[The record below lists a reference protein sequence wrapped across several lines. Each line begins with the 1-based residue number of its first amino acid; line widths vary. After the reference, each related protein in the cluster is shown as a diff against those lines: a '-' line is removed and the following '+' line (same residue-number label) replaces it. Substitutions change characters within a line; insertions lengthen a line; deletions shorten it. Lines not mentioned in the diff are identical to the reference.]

1 MIKRMKDSSINII
14 NIAMI
19 FIVVITIFIMGVLR
33 IVVEYKLFGG
43 QIQGVRNQYISNEKK
58 TIKRQVNNAVE
69 YIKYMEQ
76 KSEQRLKEDIK
87 ERTYEE
93 YDIAMSIYNNN
104 KNTKSSSEIK
114 KMITDA
120 LRNVRYNNGRGY
132 YFIDSLNGDAVLYS
146 TEPDLEGKS
155 ILNLKD
161 AKGNF
166 SVKDEIAL
174 VNKQN
179 EGFITGYWTNPE
191 YKDNKV
197 YPKITFVKKFEPYN
211 WYMGTGE
218 YTQEVKRDIQQECL
232 NIISQNKYGSNS
244 QNYIFIDT
252 YDGVEICNGA
262 KRYVGKNIWDFKD
275 AKGTKVVQEEI
286 KLAKGKN
293 NEGFLT
299 YTLKEPKNN
308 FTFTKVTFVEGVPEW
323 GWIVGTGF
331 SMDQIDKV
339 IGSDKLQ
346 TQKAANR
353 EMANVCIAVIF
364 AALIVFS
371 VTKYITN
378 AIEKNFS
385 IFRKFLSELSSKG
398 RARIDIEKLNYK
410 EFKSLAVVANK
421 MMEDRYE
428 FEEKLKI
435 KTKQLHI
442 LSVTDGLTQM
452 YNHKYICDNLEIRV
466 QNNKE
471 NFCIAMIDVDYFKK
485 INDTYGHQ
493 CGDEV
498 LEKVASV
505 IKSNITSND
514 MAGRYGGEEF
524 LLIFL
529 DKGIEE
535 VFNIVEAMRKELFS
549 TIISKKEIKVTISA
563 GIVRHNYE
571 NAEELLQKADEKL
584 YKAKE
589 NGRNRVE
596 K

>member
-14 NIAMI
+14 NVAMI

-33 IVVEYKLFGG
+33 IVVEYKLFGS

-76 KSEQRLKEDIK
+76 KSEQLVKDDVK

-146 TEPDLEGKS
+146 TKPDLEGKS
-155 ILNLKD
+155 ILNLQD

-218 YTQEVKRDIQQECL
+218 YTEEVKRDIQQECL

-262 KRYVGKNIWDFKD
+262 KSYVGKNIWNFKD
-275 AKGTKVVQEEI
+275 EKGTKVVQEEI

-299 YTLKEPKNN
+299 YTLNEPKNN
-308 FTFTKVTFVEGVPEW
+308 STFTKVTFVEGVPEW
-323 GWIVGTGF
+323 GWVVGTGF
-331 SMDQIDKV
+331 SMNQIDKV
-339 IGSDKLQ
+339 IGSDELQ

-378 AIEKNFS
+378 AIEKNFC

-398 RARIDIEKLNYK
+398 RAKIDIEKLNYK
-410 EFKSLAVVANK
+410 EFKSLALVANK

-466 QNNKE
+466 QKNRG
-471 NFCIAMIDVDYFKK
+471 NFCLAMIDVDYFKK
-485 INDTYGHQ
+485 VNDTYGHQ

-505 IKSNITSND
+505 IKSNISSND

-529 DKGIEE
+529 DKNIEE
-535 VFNIVEAMRKELFS
+535 AFNIIEAMRKELFS
-549 TIISKKEIKVTISA
+549 TTISKKEVKVTISA
-563 GIVRHNYE
+563 GIVRHSYE